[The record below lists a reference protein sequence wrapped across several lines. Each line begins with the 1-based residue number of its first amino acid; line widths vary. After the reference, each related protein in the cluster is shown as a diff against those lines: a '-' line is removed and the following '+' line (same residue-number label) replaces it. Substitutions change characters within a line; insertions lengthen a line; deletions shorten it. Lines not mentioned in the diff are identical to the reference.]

1 MNDIIYYIY
10 IVYFQHLFQSV
21 KICKLTSFN
30 IFFSDASNV
39 PVQSSVPEGT
49 AGLSG
54 LTRILTASTN
64 TTSTSSINQ
73 PSTSAEAST
82 SSDKVQFK
90 SPNVVCPTDT
100 QLPKP
105 PPQATQT
112 SSPAVGPSQRNYNG
126 PFPFA
131 SMTHAAQA
139 IHSRENQTQLVSERL
154 STTASSSSSVG
165 NNHPFNQPPPPYP
178 SQPSVVKT
186 AIANSPNVAM
196 SSPLLVNLLQ
206 NDGAQ
211 IQNKMLPASVEQR
224 KTIVKPAVVRVDEQL
239 VTPEASNNLSD
250 IIPSSNSAFVQ
261 TGAPSSTE
269 LKVPVTS
276 AIKYPSQTNNVP
288 MPHLNSNQNLA
299 NVAPSQIRNVR
310 LAQPLVH
317 QKVNMQQVQ
326 TRPPFVQQTTEQ
338 LQTSVVAQNCQI
350 RQVRPTQKFP
360 NTVPAN
366 IHFNNQFNRANFRGH
381 LTQLGVQPV
390 NQHTTQPNVQQ
401 FSSPPPYPR
410 QRGTY
415 PELRFQQQ
423 SQPQPQQAQR
433 PQGSWQF
440 NSVDSN
446 MAPIGQPMPNLAG
459 LSQNMQN
466 LQPIAQPMPHLASL
480 NPLLENSLSNI
491 TPSLT
496 DLSKTDLDAILPS
509 LEPDVPETTT
519 DMQDVPELLTSTGKR
534 RQFLIN
540 PLTGELEPM
549 PSESSSSE
557 SENED
562 GKETSDIF
570 NDFNSP
576 LNERSNSIYSD
587 DDTCSTT
594 ISRKFDTTD
603 QSDSEATV
611 RSTNSENSVKS
622 HQRVKSG
629 KNRDRNRDSP
639 SLKKNKDS
647 QPEKIK
653 LRLKLE
659 KSEPVSPAYKV
670 DVSFINTQ
678 QPKRAIQNITKSSVA
693 VAGIVPCTAG
703 EELRVPP
710 LHISLR
716 GRNSVVIN
724 SEKKKKH
731 PKLNADGSIMEMKRS
746 KKSTDSLKVK
756 KSLSAK
762 DISIKSGSL
771 LTTMSKS
778 DSSLNQKTNTLIKS
792 DVTLPGTSASTVELQ
807 KHTADVK
814 NELKSDVK
822 SPVKLHSDVDDL
834 PLNYRLREPGEIL
847 PSKHQ
852 KFLSDLKKSK
862 KSTKLNHIDLYR
874 EQNLLSGGHM
884 VDDFKTHRKL
894 KDEKLIKNTHKTLEG
909 KINSH
914 LKKDKLSKDR
924 LIVGHVG
931 EIRRGSDSDVVKG
944 LKRHA
949 DSNGLLHIE
958 KKRRLSQSDGK
969 TVSSAITGTLLI
981 IHITKFLISS

>member
-1 MNDIIYYIY
+1 M
-10 IVYFQHLFQSV
+10 V
-21 KICKLTSFN
+21 
-30 IFFSDASNV
+30 
-39 PVQSSVPEGT
+39 
-49 AGLSG
+49 SG
-54 LTRILTASTN
+54 LTRILTGASSSN
-64 TTSTSSINQ
+64 TSSANHQ
-73 PSTSAEAST
+73 PSTSAEPST
-82 SSDKVQFK
+82 STDKVQFR

-100 QLPKP
+100 QVPKP
-105 PPQATQT
+105 PPQAAQA
-112 SSPAVGPSQRNYNG
+112 SSPTVGPSPRNYNG

-139 IHSRENQTQLVSERL
+139 IHSRENQTQLATDRL
-154 STTASSSSSVG
+154 STPALTPATASATSNSVT
-165 NNHPFNQPPPPYP
+165 NSHPFNQPPPPYP
-178 SQPSVVKT
+178 SQPSLVKT
-186 AIANSPNVAM
+186 IPSAPNVAM

-211 IQNKMLPASVEQR
+211 IQNKMLPPTVDQR
-224 KTIVKPAVVRVDEQL
+224 KNTIKPPVVRLDEQL
-239 VTPEASNNLSD
+239 VSSETNSNNVSET
-250 IIPSSNSAFVQ
+250 IPSTNSAFIS
-261 TGAPSSTE
+261 TSSLASE
-269 LKVPVTS
+269 IRVPVTS
-276 AIKYPSQTNNVP
+276 AIKYPTQNNNVP
-288 MPHLNSNQNLA
+288 TPQLSSNPSIA
-299 NVAPSQIRNVR
+299 TPSAPVRNVGIR
-310 LAQPLVH
+310 LQQPYVQ
-317 QKVNMQQVQ
+317 QKVNLPPQ
-326 TRPPFVQQTTEQ
+326 TSVKLQLVQQTNE
-338 LQTSVVAQNCQI
+338 LQTATVPQANQI
-350 RQVRPTQKFP
+350 RQIRPPIQQKFQSS
-360 NTVPAN
+360 VPT
-366 IHFNNQFNRANFRGH
+366 NQSNSTSVQYQFPRPNFRG
-381 LTQLGVQPV
+381 QLNQFGIQQPV
-390 NQHTTQPNVQQ
+390 PQPQNVQQ

-410 QRGTY
+410 QRGNY

-423 SQPQPQQAQR
+423 NQQPQPQQSQQTK
-433 PQGSWQF
+433 PQGPWPY
-440 NSVDSN
+440 NSVESN
-446 MAPIGQPMPNLAG
+446 LGPIGQPMPNLAG
-459 LSQNMQN
+459 LSQNIQN
-466 LQPIAQPMPHLASL
+466 LQPIAQPMPHLGSL
-480 NPLLENSLSNI
+480 NPILENSLSNI

-496 DLSKTDLDAILPS
+496 DLSKTDLDSILPS
-509 LEPDVPETTT
+509 LEPDLPESTPDIPEVPEA
-519 DMQDVPELLTSTGKR
+519 LTSTGKR

-562 GKETSDIF
+562 AKDTNDIF

-639 SLKKNKDS
+639 GLKKNKEL

-678 QPKRAIQNITKSSVA
+678 QPKRAIQNIAKPSVPTGASVA
-693 VAGIVPCTAG
+693 CGPG

-724 SEKKKKH
+724 SEKKKKY
-731 PKLNADGSIMEMKRS
+731 PKLNPDGSIMEMKKS
-746 KKSTDSLKVK
+746 KKAADGLKVK

-762 DISIKSGSL
+762 DISMKSNSL
-771 LTTMSKS
+771 LTTLSKS
-778 DSSLNQKTNTLIKS
+778 DTSLNQKTNPLNKIGS
-792 DVTLPGTSASTVELQ
+792 DATLPSTSAVELQ
-807 KHTADVK
+807 KHLSEVK
-814 NELKSDVK
+814 SELKSDVK
-822 SPVKLHSDVDDL
+822 NPVKTLSDIDDL
-834 PLNYRLREPGEIL
+834 PLNYRIREPGEII

-852 KFLSDLKKSK
+852 KFLPVDLKKSK
-862 KSTKLNHIDLYR
+862 KSNKFNHTEIYR

-884 VDDFKTHRKL
+884 VGDFKLLKKL
-894 KDEKLIKNTHKTLEG
+894 KDDKKSAHKNIDG

-914 LKKDKLSKDR
+914 LKKDKLCKDR

-949 DSNGLLHIE
+949 DSNGLLHTE

-969 TVSSAITGTLLI
+969 STLSTVTG
-981 IHITKFLISS
+981 ISLFI